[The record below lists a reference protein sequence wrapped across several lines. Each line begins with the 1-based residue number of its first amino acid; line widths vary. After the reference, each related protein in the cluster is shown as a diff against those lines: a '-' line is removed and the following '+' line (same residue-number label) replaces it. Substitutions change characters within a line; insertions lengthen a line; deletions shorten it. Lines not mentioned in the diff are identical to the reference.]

1 MDKLINKAM
10 RILIT
15 GSNGF
20 LGQKVI
26 EKCLDKKDITIF
38 GVSKSKNRN
47 IYLPEE
53 NFRQV
58 DITDFEALLNI
69 FNTFGPTHIIHTAA
83 ITSVEA
89 CEEDQDNCER
99 VNVLTT
105 EKIAEYCNGTGSHL
119 TFISTDFVFD
129 GKDGPYREGDPTAP
143 CNAYGQSKLEA
154 EQRIIQ
160 TGCNHAI
167 LRTILV
173 YGAIADKNRSNIVL
187 WGKNKLSQS
196 ETISVVNDQWRM
208 PTWVDDLADAC
219 ILAVEKRAQ
228 GVFHISSN
236 QLFSILEIVQQV
248 AKFWKLNPD
257 LIKPISAEAIGQA
270 RNRPQKTGF
279 ILTKAEEELAFRP
292 TPLLRSFEIM
302 KQQLERFETY
312 G

>member
-10 RILIT
+10 RVLIT

-20 LGQKVI
+20 LGQKFI
-26 EKCLDKKDITIF
+26 EKYIDHEGITIL
-38 GVSKSKNRN
+38 GISKSKNRN
-47 IYLPEE
+47 ICLPEE
-53 NFRQV
+53 NFQQV
-58 DITDFEALLNI
+58 DIKDFEALLNI
-69 FNTFGPTHIIHTAA
+69 FNTFKPTHIIHTAA

-89 CEEDQDNCER
+89 CEDESDNCER

-105 EKIAEYCNGTGSHL
+105 EKIAEYCNRTGSHL

-129 GKDGPYREGDPTAP
+129 GKNGPYREDDPTSP
-143 CNAYGQSKLEA
+143 CNAYGRSKVEA

-173 YGAIADKNRSNIVL
+173 YGVIADKNRSNIVL
-187 WGKNKLSQS
+187 WAKNKLSQS

-219 ILAVEKRAQ
+219 MLAAEKRAQ

-248 AKFWKLNPD
+248 AKLWNLNAD
-257 LIKPISAEAIGQA
+257 LIKPISAKAIGQA
-270 RNRPQKTGF
+270 HNRPQKTGF
-279 ILTKAEEELAFRP
+279 ILTKAEKELAFLP